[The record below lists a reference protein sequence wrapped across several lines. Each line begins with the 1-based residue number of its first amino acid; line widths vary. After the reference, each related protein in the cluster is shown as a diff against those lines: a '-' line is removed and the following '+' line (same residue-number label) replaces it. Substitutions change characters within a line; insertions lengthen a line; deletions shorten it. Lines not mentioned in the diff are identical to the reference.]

1 VKEVMSLD
9 GKALELINIID
20 HLVNWGDS
28 AFERIRLDK
37 WKILAKRIMAASGSD
52 LQEFIHN
59 VTKDIAGDKVT
70 MSEEIGRK
78 IENLLKQ
85 TGTIEQQIELL
96 KYVKRRA
103 YPLVIRYMVT
113 VKT

>member
-1 VKEVMSLD
+1 
-9 GKALELINIID
+9 
-20 HLVNWGDS
+20 
-28 AFERIRLDK
+28 
-37 WKILAKRIMAASGSD
+37 MAASGSD